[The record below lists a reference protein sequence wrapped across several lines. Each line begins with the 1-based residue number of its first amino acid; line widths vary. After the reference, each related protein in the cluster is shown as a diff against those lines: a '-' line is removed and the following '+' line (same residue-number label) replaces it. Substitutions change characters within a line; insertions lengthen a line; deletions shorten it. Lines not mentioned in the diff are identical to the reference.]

1 MAMRIWL
8 VGAPGKRKHKSTRK
22 QTRTPQTRIHAS
34 VSECA
39 DEGLMAELEC
49 VSSSALFSSFPPND
63 GDSVADAELTPA
75 VTHTQL
81 VS

>member
-1 MAMRIWL
+1 M
-8 VGAPGKRKHKSTRK
+8 
-22 QTRTPQTRIHAS
+22 PQTLIHAS
-34 VSECA
+34 VSECTE
-39 DEGLMAELEC
+39 EGLMAELEC

-75 VTHTQL
+75 VTHTHTQL